1 MLSVV
6 ALLTGCAA
14 GQRTTTHSAVESAT
28 ESPEAVATIST
39 PAESNN
45 EAPPSEALT
54 DVPSHAEVSAD
65 QNDGAHHAHF
75 FQSGVASF
83 YGKKFQGR
91 RTASGERYDAHKLTA
106 AHRTLPL
113 GSYARVT
120 APGNGRTVVV
130 RINDRG
136 PFTRGRAIDLSYA
149 AAAALGL
156 QRAGTLQVNIE
167 SVGGDAASR

>member
-1 MLSVV
+1 M
-6 ALLTGCAA
+6 
-14 GQRTTTHSAVESAT
+14 EPAT
-28 ESPEAVATIST
+28 EPPEAVATIPT

-45 EAPPSEALT
+45 AALPAEALT
-54 DVPSHAEVSAD
+54 DAPSQAESITEQTD
-65 QNDGAHHAHF
+65 SAHHARF

-120 APGNGRTVVV
+120 APGSGRTVVV

-156 QRAGTLQVNIE
+156 PRAGTLVVNIE
-167 SVGGDAASR
+167 SVGRDAASQ